1 MVTAISIA
9 REAGARARTRIR
21 VVQESFVRHRFRVGE
36 SVRFISGPSAR
47 AGAGGS
53 YKVVRVLPSE
63 GDEQLY
69 RIKSASE
76 PHERVA
82 RESQL
87 DPTA

>member
-1 MVTAISIA
+1 MAIAAKSA
-9 REAGARARTRIR
+9 SVRGRGFALFR
-21 VVQESFVRHRFRVGE
+21 ESFVARHKFRVGE
-36 SVRFISGPSAR
+36 SVRFVSGPSAR

-53 YKVVRVLPSE
+53 YKVVRVLPLE
-63 GDEQLY
+63 GDEQQY
-69 RIKSASE
+69 RIKSSSE